1 MTHLL
6 YTIIVSSIHRF
17 AHQICTAIQTKH
29 MKLNPIAPNTTNQ
42 TAGHPNS
49 ISRCGPNQF
58 NCKSDPNA
66 CIEISLVCDE
76 IYDCFDQSDEANCS
90 PYTQFRNRTKK
101 DDMAANKLARLI
113 GL

>member
-1 MTHLL
+1 
-6 YTIIVSSIHRF
+6 
-17 AHQICTAIQTKH
+17 